1 MQSAAPWAWFASLG
15 KQARERLA
23 ALVTALAS
31 RQNNAV
37 SVQSPGQ
44 NDLLVAHYD
53 EFRRV
58 ARGVLNG
65 DAAKLQIQP
74 TDLAHAAA
82 IKIFNLN
89 RIDVSGRTHFL
100 SLSARIMRQILMD
113 ELRRLRA
120 AKRQAQPVMTQWPNE
135 DEAALDLEDLDTAL
149 TKLEQIDPDRA
160 RLVEQRFFAGLTV
173 EEIAELEGASPST
186 IKRQWRAARAWL
198 ISELER

>member
-1 MQSAAPWAWFASLG
+1 
-15 KQARERLA
+15 
-23 ALVTALAS
+23 VT
-31 RQNNAV
+31 
-37 SVQSPGQ
+37 VQDPAQ
-44 NDLLVAHYD
+44 KELLVAHYD

-65 DAAKLQIQP
+65 DAQKLQIQP

-82 IKIFNLN
+82 IKIFDLN
-89 RIDVSGRTHFL
+89 RINLQGKTHFL

-120 AKRQAQPVMTQWPNE
+120 AKRQAPPVTTQWPGGG
-135 DEAALDLEDLDTAL
+135 DGPLDLEELDAAL
-149 TKLEQIDPDRA
+149 TKLEQIDPERA

-173 EEIAELEGASPST
+173 EEIAAIEGTSEST
-186 IKRQWRAARAWL
+186 VKRQWRAARAWL